1 MCLTVESLRTD
12 NGRLEDGAAAEP
24 GQERTSSG
32 ALVLL
37 WVVEDP
43 QPSADLFSGD
53 LSTLRW
59 LR

>member
-37 WVVEDP
+37 WLVEDP
-43 QPSADLFSGD
+43 PPSADLFSGG